1 MDTTLT
7 LIDLAGSVALLL
19 WGVHMLQ
26 SGIQAAERHRA
37 RLLDLLNRALAPHQD
52 DWTRQALGASR
63 APWLHRQGADARR
76 ELGCAEPHGELH
88 LLSKVREWPEYDLR
102 HAQSAHGFRPQHHA
116 VGSAG
121 NPERPSRN
129 RRRHGRS

>member
-1 MDTTLT
+1 MGRRIELCG
-7 LIDLAGSVALLL
+7 LRREVYP
-19 WGVHMLQ
+19 GVDH
-26 SGIQAAERHRA
+26 GFAFPDRATRHQAAERHRA

-88 LLSKVREWPEYDLR
+88 LLSKVREWPEYASDTPNPRMDL
-102 HAQSAHGFRPQHHA
+102 G
-116 VGSAG
+116 
-121 NPERPSRN
+121 PSTTP
-129 RRRHGRS
+129 